1 MDRREAKR
9 TALFRAG
16 LAIEG
21 CLAAGWPED
30 IEPEADRDR
39 VVDAL
44 NEVAAELV
52 RRSGRASESL
62 DHAPAPSPVSAPE
75 GDRP

>member
-1 MDRREAKR
+1 MDKREAKR

-21 CLAAGWPED
+21 NLAAGWPED

-39 VVDAL
+39 VIDAL
-44 NEVAAELV
+44 NELAAELS
-52 RRSGRASESL
+52 RRSGRI
-62 DHAPAPSPVSAPE
+62 PANAARTPGDAGTE
-75 GDRP
+75 DRP

>member
-1 MDRREAKR
+1 MDKREARR

-21 CLAAGWPED
+21 HLSAGWPAD
-30 IEPEADRDR
+30 IENEADRDR

-44 NEVAAELV
+44 NEVAAELI
-52 RRSGRASESL
+52 RRSGRV
-62 DHAPAPSPVSAPE
+62 PARTP
-75 GDRP
+75 GDAEEATDE

>member
-1 MDRREAKR
+1 MDKREAKR

-30 IEPEADRDR
+30 IENEADRER

-44 NEVAAELV
+44 DEIAAELI
-52 RRSGRASESL
+52 RRSGRTPTGAT
-62 DHAPAPSPVSAPE
+62 H
-75 GDRP
+75 G